1 MRISDWSSDVCSSDL
16 VHRGRDEQ
24 KSRQDEPEAN
34 HGPSRISFRGAGLI
48 MKQLE
53 QAIDD
58 PDGEGVA
65 NVVGHGEQRQMQTY
79 LVASTLSTVQAREGD
94 HGGVEDDRTEEQ
106 TSALQSL
113 MPTSYAVFSSHTI

>member
-1 MRISDWSSDVCSSDL
+1 
-16 VHRGRDEQ
+16 
-24 KSRQDEPEAN
+24 
-34 HGPSRISFRGAGLI
+34 

-58 PDGEGVA
+58 PDGDGVA

-94 HGGVEDDRTEEQ
+94 HGGVEDELIAPVKR
-106 TSALQSL
+106 
-113 MPTSYAVFSSHTI
+113 PTKL

>member
-16 VHRGRDEQ
+16 
-24 KSRQDEPEAN
+24 PEAN

-58 PDGEGVA
+58 PDGDGVA

-94 HGGVEDDRTEEQ
+94 HGGVEIGRASGREKVGQD
-106 TSALQSL
+106 
-113 MPTSYAVFSSHTI
+113 V

>member
-1 MRISDWSSDVCSSDL
+1 MTAYELRIRDWSSDVFSSDL
-16 VHRGRDEQ
+16 
-24 KSRQDEPEAN
+24 EPEAN

-58 PDGEGVA
+58 PDGDGVA

-94 HGGVEDDRTEEQ
+94 HGGVEDELI
-106 TSALQSL
+106 A
-113 MPTSYAVFSSHTI
+113 PVK